1 MSYYSDAGVV
11 ASRTKN
17 KQCFL
22 LGPGNIEQAHS
33 PNEFVSTK
41 ELTKATKIYM
51 DIIEKYLL

>member
-1 MSYYSDAGVV
+1 MNLKGKL
-11 ASRTKN
+11 TKN